1 MTERFSE
8 WVIRWRWLIIVATL
22 VSVFITAS
30 GAANI
35 VFSSNY
41 RVFFAEGN
49 EQLEAFENLQNT
61 YTKSDNV
68 IIVMAPKDGN
78 VFSKPYLSAVHTVTD
93 ASWQLPYSTRVDS
106 LTNYQHTEAEEDDLV
121 VADLVEN
128 PEQLNEIQLNKIRD
142 IVLNEPLLKK
152 RLVSEDGR
160 ISLVSVTAQMPQKAE
175 DEVPKLVSKAR
186 ELVANLEQTYPDI
199 EFHLTGTVLLNNA
212 FGEMAQKD
220 MSQLMPIMMLIIIV
234 TLGFMLR
241 SITGTFATV
250 TVMLMSIITAMGIF
264 GWLGWTLS
272 PPSASAPTIIMTMA
286 VADCVHMLV
295 TFLHGMRNGETKQ
308 NALKESI
315 RLNLQPIF
323 ITSLTTALGFLSM
336 NFSEVPPFRDLGNTV
351 ALGVTAA
358 FFLSVLFLPALMM
371 VLPVRVKAQ
380 PENENQAMS
389 RLSEFVINNRSV
401 LLWGTVALT
410 IGLTAI
416 SSKNTVNDEFI
427 KYFNTSTSFRQDTD
441 YLANNMTGIYTIE
454 YSLES
459 PYSEGISH
467 PDYLK
472 DVSHFTEWL
481 RTLPEVE
488 HVYTLSDTFK
498 RLNKNMNSDNESYYQ
513 LPDNNEL
520 AAQYL
525 LLYEMSL
532 PYGLDLNDQIDIAKH
547 ATRVVV
553 TTKNFSSQ
561 ETLILERSINQ
572 WLEQNTQIKIHY
584 AASPNL
590 MFSHIGQRNVTSMI
604 GGTLIALFFISLIL
618 IAALRSLKMG
628 LISLAPNLIPAGMAF
643 GIWAIFNGDLGIS
656 LASAVG
662 MTLGIVVDD
671 TVHFLSKYQRARR
684 ELGKSAEEAVR
695 YAFSTVGVALWVTT
709 LVLVAGFLV
718 LASSD
723 FNMNAHMGMFT
734 ALTIGVALIID
745 FLFLPALLISV
756 EKSHD
761 EKAKILV
768 SHSGQ
773 PITN

>member
-1 MTERFSE
+1 MTERFSD

-22 VSVFITAS
+22 VGVFITAS

-68 IIVMAPKDGN
+68 IIVMSPKDGN
-78 VFSKPYLSAVHTVTD
+78 VFSKPYLAAVHAVTD

-121 VADLVEN
+121 VTDLVEN
-128 PEQLNEIQLNKIRD
+128 PEKLDKIQLNKIRD

-152 RLVSEDGR
+152 RIVSEDGR

-175 DEVPKLVSKAR
+175 DEVPTLVSKAR
-186 ELVANLEQTYPDI
+186 ELVTNFEQTYPDI

-234 TLGFMLR
+234 TLGFLLR
-241 SITGTFATV
+241 SFTGTFATV

-315 RLNLQPIF
+315 RLNLQPVF

-351 ALGVTAA
+351 ALGVMAA
-358 FFLSVLFLPALMM
+358 FFLSILFLPALMM

-380 PENENQAMS
+380 PDNENQAMS
-389 RLSEFVINNRSV
+389 KLSEFVINNRSV

-410 IGLTAI
+410 IALTAI

-459 PYSEGISH
+459 PYPEGISH
-467 PDYLK
+467 PEYLK
-472 DVSHFTEWL
+472 DITHFAEWL

-498 RLNKNMNSDNESYYQ
+498 RLNKNMNGDQESYYR

-561 ETLILERSINQ
+561 ETLILERTINQ
-572 WLEQNTQIKIHY
+572 WLEQNTHIKTHY

-590 MFSHIGQRNVTSMI
+590 MFSHIGKRNVTSMI
-604 GGTLIALFFISLIL
+604 GGTLLALFFISLIL

-643 GIWAIFNGDLGIS
+643 GIWAIVNGDLGIS

-718 LASSD
+718 LATSD

-734 ALTIGVALIID
+734 ALTIGVALVVD

-761 EKAKILV
+761 EKA
-768 SHSGQ
+768 
-773 PITN
+773 

>member
-1 MTERFSE
+1 MTERFAS
-8 WVIRWRWLIIVATL
+8 WVIRWRWLIILTTVVGVL
-22 VSVFITAS
+22 ITAK
-30 GAANI
+30 GGANI

-49 EQLEAFENLQNT
+49 EQLNAFETLQNT

-68 IIVMAPKDGN
+68 IIVMTPVAGD
-78 VFSKPYLSAVHTVTD
+78 VFSAPYLRAVNDVTE
-93 ASWQLPYSTRVDS
+93 AAWQLPYSTRVDS

-121 VADLVEN
+121 VADLVED
-128 PEQLNEIQLNKIRD
+128 PDALNQTRLAAIRE

-152 RLVSEDGR
+152 RLVSADAK
-160 ISLVSVTAQMPQKAE
+160 ISLVNVTAQMPQLAE
-175 DEVPKLVSKAR
+175 DEVPELVSAAR
-186 ELVANLEQTYPDI
+186 ELVTKMEQRYPDI
-199 EFHLTGTVLLNNA
+199 EFHLTGTVMLNNA
-212 FGEMAQKD
+212 FGEMAQQD

-234 TLGFMLR
+234 VLGLMLR
-241 SITGTFATV
+241 SFSGTFATV
-250 TVMLMSIITAMGIF
+250 TVIVMSILTAMGLF

-295 TFLHGMRNGETKQ
+295 TFLHGMRNGQSKAV
-308 NALKESI
+308 ALKESI
-315 RLNLQPIF
+315 RLNLQPVF

-351 ALGVTAA
+351 AMGVIAA
-358 FFLSVLFLPALMM
+358 FFFSVLFLPALMM
-371 VLPVRVKAQ
+371 VLPVRIKVH
-380 PENENQAMS
+380 PEKDNRAMS
-389 RLSEFVINNRSV
+389 GLAEFVINHRRY

-410 IGLTAI
+410 VGLAAI
-416 SSKNTVNDEFI
+416 SSKNQVNDEFI
-427 KYFNTSTSFRQDTD
+427 KYFDTSTSFRKDTD
-441 YLANNMTGIYTIE
+441 YLANHMTGIYTIE

-459 PYSEGISH
+459 PYPEGISH
-467 PDYLK
+467 PAFLK
-472 DVSHFTEWL
+472 DVTGFTQWL

-498 RLNKNMNSDNESYYQ
+498 RLNKNMNGDQPSYYR

-532 PYGLDLNDQIDIAKH
+532 PYGLDLNDQIDISKK
-547 ATRVVV
+547 ATRVVI

-561 ETLILERSINQ
+561 ETLVLENSINQ
-572 WLEQNTQIKIHY
+572 WLAKNTHITTHY

-590 MFSHIGQRNVTSMI
+590 MFSHIGKRNVSSMI
-604 GGTLIALFFISLIL
+604 GGTLLALFFISLIL
-618 IAALRSLKMG
+618 IAALRSFKLG

-643 GIWAIFNGDLGIS
+643 GVWALFNGNLGIS

-671 TVHFLSKYQRARR
+671 TVHFLSKYQRARK

-718 LASSD
+718 LAASD

-734 ALTIGVALIID
+734 ALTIGIALVID

-756 EKSHD
+756 EKTND
-761 EKAKILV
+761 EKAKLLV
-768 SHSGQ
+768 SAPGQ
-773 PITN
+773 PVTD